1 MVAYV
6 FGVRWTGTGQGGRK
20 HWLDAAVKRKGSLGL
35 HDSPFASP
43 SSCPPCPPLP
53 PPLRMLM
60 LSVSRAPSISVLWA
74 LLHPLLEAHCSSQQF
89 YLSLHFPFEVTFI
102 QGQLP
107 TGGHT
112 KSSGGS

>member
-1 MVAYV
+1 MLQSREKAPW
-6 FGVRWTGTGQGGRK
+6 GCMT
-20 HWLDAAVKRKGSLGL
+20 L
-35 HDSPFASP
+35 HLPA
-43 SSCPPCPPLP
+43 PPPVLPAPLP
-53 PPLRMLM
+53 PPFRMLM

-112 KSSGGS
+112 KSSWGS